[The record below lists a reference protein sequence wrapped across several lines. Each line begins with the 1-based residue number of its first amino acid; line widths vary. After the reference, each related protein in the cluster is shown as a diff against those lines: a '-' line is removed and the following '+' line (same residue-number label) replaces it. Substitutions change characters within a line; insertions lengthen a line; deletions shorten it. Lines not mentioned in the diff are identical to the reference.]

1 MKQQF
6 EELVAKYN
14 EGLADPSEIK
24 VIERL
29 IEEGE
34 IELTHLRQLTSL
46 DEQLMK
52 AEEPTPTM
60 RLDDKFH
67 TMLGEEKRKLAGN
80 TLTFKLPQWGQAFSR
95 LAFGAVVLIVGFA
108 VGYILK
114 PSSNDEVKM
123 LTQQVGEMKEMMM
136 LSMLEKESASDRLKA
151 VSLTSDMTRVSD
163 KVTRALFQTLNH
175 DPNVNV
181 RLAALEAL
189 LPYANQS
196 SVREELVHSISKQDS
211 PLVQVSLAEVMV
223 ALQEKKSVSE
233 FQKLLEN
240 DSVPKDVKKQIRKSI
255 DVLS

>member
-52 AEEPTPTM
+52 VEDPMPTM
-60 RLDDKFH
+60 RLDDRFH
-67 TMLGEEKRKLAGN
+67 TMLGEEKRKLAGS
-80 TLTFKLPQWGQAFSR
+80 TFTFKLPQWGQAFSR
-95 LAFGAVVLIVGFA
+95 LAFGTVILVVGFA
-108 VGYILK
+108 VGYILR
-114 PSSNDEVKM
+114 PSSNDEVRL

-136 LSMLEKESASDRLKA
+136 LTMLEKESASERLKA
-151 VSLTSDMTRVSD
+151 VSLTSDMTKVSG
-163 KVTRALFQTLNH
+163 KVTNALFQTLNQ

-189 LPYANQS
+189 VPYVNQS
-196 SVREELVHSISKQDS
+196 SVREELIHSISKQDS
-211 PLVQVSLAEVMV
+211 PLVQVSLAELMV
-223 ALQEKKSVSE
+223 ALQEKKSVTE
-233 FQKLLEN
+233 LQKLMDKE
-240 DSVPKDVKKQIRKSI
+240 STPKDVKKQLKKSI
-255 DVLS
+255 DILI